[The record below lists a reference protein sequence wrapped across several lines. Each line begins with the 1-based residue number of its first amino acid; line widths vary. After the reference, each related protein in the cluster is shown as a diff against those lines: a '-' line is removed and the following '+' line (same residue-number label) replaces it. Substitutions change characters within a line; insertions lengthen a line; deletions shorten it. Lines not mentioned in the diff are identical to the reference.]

1 MPSDPPL
8 RLRLDDGTP
17 VLLRPLRPEDAHFL
31 EEGLARLSSA
41 SRITRF
47 FAPIAQLSPDQ
58 LAYLTDV
65 DQHDHV
71 AWGALDTSLE
81 KPLGIGVGRF
91 ARLPDEPHVAEV
103 AVAVID
109 DYQRHGLGGLLLGV
123 LYALARVHDIE
134 VLRAFVLPQNPGLAE
149 RLHALGGEIRHEA
162 GMDTID
168 VPVHADLARLPD
180 TPEAEHLRDVLR
192 QIEAARATPRTTRSR
207 RRGGGRS

>member
-1 MPSDPPL
+1 MPSDPL
-8 RLRLDDGTP
+8 LQLRLDDGTP
-17 VLLRPLRPEDAHFL
+17 VLLRPLRPEDSHFL
-31 EEGLARLSSA
+31 EEGLARLSTS

-47 FAPIAQLSPDQ
+47 FAPVTQFTPHQ
-58 LAYLTDV
+58 LAYLSDV

-71 AWGALDTSLE
+71 AWGALNTSLKE
-81 KPLGIGVGRF
+81 PLGIGVGRF

-109 DYQRHGLGGLLLGV
+109 EYQRHGLGGLLLGV
-123 LYALARVHDIE
+123 LYGLARERGVE
-134 VLRAFVLPQNPGLAE
+134 VLRAFVLPQNPGLTE
-149 RLHALGGEIRHEA
+149 RLHALGGEIRHEV

-168 VPVHADLARLPD
+168 VPVYADLERLPD

-192 QIEAARATPRTTRSR
+192 QIEAARTTPRTTRSR